1 MRIRSDKPLEEEFMR
16 ERKARALAIGREDG
30 RFRTWS
36 PGALLLM
43 LASALFLASC
53 GAEEPAAENPAETA
67 PAANEEPES
76 AGQAIG
82 VSVADIVDNPEEFY
96 GRNLTVSGLVS
107 EVVGPNA
114 VTIGGQDGIFE
125 EELLI
130 VGAQPLPE
138 LAEGEAVEIAVH
150 DLVQAT
156 GTLQEF
162 EVPEFEEALG
172 TELDD
177 NLFGEYEGE
186 PALQASSVALTPAE
200 GGGTTTAMQQGI
212 QASIPTIVD
221 DPAEFYGSST
231 TVNGVVAETIEPNAF
246 VIADEETSSEAA
258 PEDLASEGLLVVS
271 GGDAAPNLTES
282 QTVQVSGTVQE
293 FDLATFEQELGADL
307 NDEFYSVYD
316 GRPAILADSIQPMQG
331 GGTTA
336 Q

>member
-1 MRIRSDKPLEEEFMR
+1 MIGAIELLPYVFPGIIRSSL
-16 ERKARALAIGREDG
+16 
-30 RFRTWS
+30 
-36 PGALLLM
+36 
-43 LASALFLASC
+43 
-53 GAEEPAAENPAETA
+53 
-67 PAANEEPES
+67 
-76 AGQAIG
+76 
-82 VSVADIVDNPEEFY
+82 VDNPEELY
-96 GRNLTVSGLVS
+96 GSTLTVSGLVG

-138 LAEGEAVEIAVH
+138 LAEGDAVEIAVD

-162 EVPEFEEALG
+162 QVPEFEEALG
-172 TELDD
+172 TQFDD
-177 NLFGEYEGE
+177 NLFSEYEGE
-186 PALQASSVALTPAE
+186 PALQASSVALTPAQ
-200 GGGTTTAMQQGI
+200 GGGTTAMQQGI

-231 TVNGVVAETIEPNAF
+231 TVNGEVAETIEPNVF
-246 VIADEETSSEAA
+246 VITNEETASEAA
-258 PEDLASEGLLVVS
+258 PEDFAAEGLLVVS
-271 GGDAAPNLTES
+271 GGDIAPNLTES

-293 FDLATFEQELGADL
+293 FDLATFEDELGADL
-307 NDEFYSVYD
+307 NDGLYAAYD

-331 GGTTA
+331 GGTTMG

>member
-1 MRIRSDKPLEEEFMR
+1 MR
-16 ERKARALAIGREDG
+16 ERKARALVLSREDG
-30 RFRTWS
+30 RFRAWKLGV
-36 PGALLLM
+36 PLM
-43 LASALFLASC
+43 VASGLFLAGC
-53 GAEEPAAENPAETA
+53 GAAEEPAAEANPAETA

-76 AGQAIG
+76 AGQAVG
-82 VSVADIVDNPEEFY
+82 VSVADIVDDPEEFY
-96 GRNLTVSGLVS
+96 GKNLTVSGLVG

-138 LAEGEAVEIAVH
+138 LAEGDAVEIAVD

-162 EVPEFEEALG
+162 AVPEFEEALG

-186 PALQASSVALTPAE
+186 PALQAKSVALTPAE

-221 DPAEFYGSST
+221 DPEEFYGST
-231 TVNGVVAETIEPNAF
+231 TTLTGGVVEVVEPAVFAMSDRADAEALAGEEFGALAEEEAILVVNGTPNA
-246 VIADEETSSEAA
+246 
-258 PEDLASEGLLVVS
+258 PQ
-271 GGDAAPNLTES
+271 PNLSELA
-282 QTVQVSGTVQE
+282 TVQVSGAVRE
-293 FDLATFEQELGADL
+293 LNVAEFEQEAGLELD
-307 NDEFYSVYD
+307 DEALAVWE
-316 GRPAILADSIQPMQG
+316 GQPAILAQEIQPTQG
-331 GGTTA
+331 GGTTG